1 METPIKAERTTD
13 YTDTTNIVGRL
24 CQTLTCSNTGMS
36 ETTDYTNLTDWGAVA
51 AATMFES
58 LAVASR
64 PLQRRPRRNN
74 LYFTTKNTKLTKIF

>member
-1 METPIKAERTTD
+1 M
-13 YTDTTNIVGRL
+13 DTMKIVGRL

-36 ETTDYTNLTDWGAVA
+36 ETIRLRSRLRRDERMTWNEDWGVIA

-64 PLQRRPRRNN
+64 PLQQRPR
-74 LYFTTKNTKLTKIF
+74 